1 MFKHWEKYMKNM
13 TKIIKG
19 LVVAAI
25 ISAFSFAAY
34 AKDSSDSRKPT
45 RIPVHNWSSQIVMAY
60 VIGGILTDEM
70 GQNVEYVP
78 ADSNK
83 VYESIR
89 IGDVDISHEVWQS
102 AFGKSFDNARDA
114 GGLLDWGDHEARSLE
129 DMGYPNWVVDK
140 GLCPGLPSW
149 EALKSADC
157 AKNFAT
163 PDSEGKGRWLEGPQ
177 TWHQDLMPQRMTA
190 LGLDDLWVVKFA
202 GSADALWAEI
212 AAAEK
217 EGRGTII
224 FNWTPNF
231 TDGSGFTFIDF
242 PPYTDGCRPVD
253 GGDGKCGSP
262 DGYLKKAVNE
272 NWPKSHP
279 DAAAMF
285 KKLSFTTGQI
295 GAMAAYVDIDK
306 MTHQDAAKKWL
317 KKNKKVWKKFTKK

>member
-1 MFKHWEKYMKNM
+1 MGEKNM
-13 TKIIKG
+13 IKTIKG

-25 ISAFSFAAY
+25 ISAFSFATY
-34 AKDSSDSRKPT
+34 AADSKKPT

-60 VIGGILTDEM
+60 VIGGIIEDM
-70 GQNVEYVP
+70 GGNVEYVP
-78 ADSNK
+78 ADSQK

-89 IGDVDISHEVWQS
+89 IGDIDISQEVWQS
-102 AFGKSFDNARDA
+102 AFGKSFDAARDK
-114 GGLLDWGDHEARSLE
+114 GGLLDWGDHVARSLE

-140 GLCPGLPSW
+140 GLCPGLPDW
-149 EALKSADC
+149 EALKAEAC
-157 AKNFAT
+157 WKNFVT
-163 PDSEGKGRWLEGPQ
+163 PDSGGKGRWLEGPQ

-190 LGLDDLWVVKFA
+190 LGLDANWVVKFA
-202 GSADALWAEI
+202 GSADALWAEL

-231 TDGSGFTFIDF
+231 TDGAGFTFIDF

-272 NWPKSHP
+272 NFPKTHP
-279 DAAAMF
+279 QAAAIF
-285 KKLSFTTGQI
+285 KKMSFTTGHI
-295 GAMAAYVDIDK
+295 GAMADLVDTDK
-306 MTHQDAAKKWL
+306 MAHADAAKKWL
-317 KKNKKVWKKFTKK
+317 ADNKNVWEPWTK

>member
-1 MFKHWEKYMKNM
+1 MGEKTMNIIR
-13 TKIIKG
+13 IIKG
-19 LVVAAI
+19 LIVAAI
-25 ISAFSFAAY
+25 ITAFSFAAY
-34 AKDSSDSRKPT
+34 AKDSTDSRKPT

-60 VIGGILTDEM
+60 VIGGILVDEM
-70 GQNVEYVP
+70 GLNVDYVP
-78 ADSNK
+78 ADSNA

-114 GGLLDWGDHEARSLE
+114 GGLLDWGDHEARTLE

-163 PDSEGKGRWLEGPQ
+163 PDSDGKGRWLEGPQ

-202 GSADALWAEI
+202 GSADALWAEL

-217 EGRGTII
+217 EGR
-224 FNWTPNF
+224 
-231 TDGSGFTFIDF
+231 
-242 PPYTDGCRPVD
+242 
-253 GGDGKCGSP
+253 
-262 DGYLKKAVNE
+262 
-272 NWPKSHP
+272 
-279 DAAAMF
+279 
-285 KKLSFTTGQI
+285 
-295 GAMAAYVDIDK
+295 
-306 MTHQDAAKKWL
+306 
-317 KKNKKVWKKFTKK
+317 

>member
-1 MFKHWEKYMKNM
+1 MIK
-13 TKIIKG
+13 TIKG
-19 LVVAAI
+19 LIVAAI
-25 ISAFSFAAY
+25 ISAFSFAVY
-34 AKDSSDSRKPT
+34 AADSKKPT
-45 RIPVHNWSSQIVMAY
+45 RIPIHNWSSQVVMAY
-60 VIGGILTDEM
+60 VIGGIFEKNGNT
-70 GQNVEYVP
+70 VKYVP
-78 ADSNK
+78 ADSQA

-102 AFGKSFDNARDA
+102 AFGKSFDAARDA
-114 GGLLDWGDHEARSLE
+114 GGLLDWGDHVARSLE
-129 DMGYPNWVVDK
+129 DMGYPNWVADK

-202 GSADALWAEI
+202 GSADALWAEL

-224 FNWTPNF
+224 FNCTPNF
-231 TDGSGFTFIDF
+231 TDGAGFTFIDF
-242 PPYTDGCRPVD
+242 PPYTAGCRPED

-262 DGYLKKAVNE
+262 DGYLKKAVNADF
-272 NWPKSHP
+272 PKTHP
-279 DAAAMF
+279 AAAATF
-285 KKLSFTTGQI
+285 KKMSFSTGQI
-295 GAMAAYVDIDK
+295 GAMAAFVDTDG
-306 MTHQDAAKKWL
+306 MTHEDAGKKWL
-317 KKNKKVWKKFTKK
+317 ADNESVWKAWTK